1 MSEDILE
8 TANPE
13 LKISDT
19 FISHDDFVIKV
30 QEYANFNNFQIR
42 KEKIER
48 DKNNNMTNS

>member
-8 TANPE
+8 TANLESVRE

-30 QEYANFNNFQIR
+30 QEYMQTLIIFKYER
-42 KEKIER
+42 KR
-48 DKNNNMTNS
+48 